1 MLIEVSGS
9 PIPAQDGVYLYD
21 NTLNGDSLNGISNGT
36 GNVITINA
44 DQALTVPTADPNP
57 CAYTFWYSST
67 MTLEQIRN
75 EFSSEDCVNNGNCD
89 SSSPG
94 WGGLADV
101 DISNYTVEIIGT
113 P

>member
-1 MLIEVSGS
+1 
-9 PIPAQDGVYLYD
+9 
-21 NTLNGDSLNGISNGT
+21 
-36 GNVITINA
+36 
-44 DQALTVPTADPNP
+44 
-57 CAYTFWYSST
+57 

-101 DISNYTVEIIGT
+101 DISGYTVEIIGT